1 MESDEYFIHA
11 DSKNRNIELFPYG
24 NTYVLN
30 FSKPLSDVVRVDLVS
45 ARIPNTMYN
54 LTSTSANLT
63 TSITTSPF
71 FLEPAFYSAST
82 LEYELNRRLSP
93 GDEAIH
99 YSQQEGKFYYL
110 TNDSTATIFTYSTEL
125 AKMLGLTANK
135 VYTVAPI
142 PVAIDTFY
150 YAVKSENVVDFSLN
164 EYVFLDIE
172 EFRGPFFCDLS
183 PNPAENMFAVIPM
196 DVYSGQIKT
205 FKETSDYVISR
216 KISNQHAKLSRL
228 TVRWY
233 DKNLKLLNFQ
243 GFDNNGFV
251 LRIFTERITGP
262 PPKLPEEA
270 RELVKARV
278 QESLVKEETQ
288 KKKKTSVLF
297 GKWAVFVGILGV
309 LLFWYTTRAKIV

>member
-1 MESDEYFIHA
+1 MDDNEYFVHA
-11 DSKNRNIELFPYG
+11 DSKNRNTALFPYG

-45 ARIPNTMYN
+45 ARIPNSMYN

-63 TSITTSPF
+63 TSFTTTPF

-110 TNDSTATIFTYSTEL
+110 TNDSTSTIVTYSSEL
-125 AKMLGLTANK
+125 AKMLGLTLGK

-142 PVAIDTFY
+142 PIAIDTFY
-150 YAVKSENVVDFSLN
+150 YAVKSERVVDFSLN

-196 DVYSGQIKT
+196 DVYSGQVKT

-216 KISNQHAKLSRL
+216 KISNQHTTLSRL

-233 DKNLKLLNFQ
+233 DKNLQLLNFQ
-243 GFDNNGFV
+243 GFENNGFV
-251 LRIFTERITGP
+251 LRVYTKRITGP
-262 PPKLPEEA
+262 PPKLLEE
-270 RELVKARV
+270 V
-278 QESLVKEETQ
+278 QEAALVRQAALAPPPTE
-288 KKKKTSVLF
+288 KKKTSVLF
-297 GKWAVFVGILGV
+297 GKWTVFIGILGI
-309 LLFWYTTRAKIV
+309 LLFWYTKKM